1 LPDQAM
7 KAGYYRRDFGTNFD
21 FFDEASATDHPGIG
35 AEPKQNR
42 ATMQRHGFVNFGH
55 KLWHFALK
63 EVTRCRAARF

>member
-7 KAGYYRRDFGTNFD
+7 KAGYYRRDFGTNSD

-42 ATMQRHGFVNFGH
+42 ATMQRM
-55 KLWHFALK
+55 AL
-63 EVTRCRAARF
+63 